1 MITNFEVIT
10 CELSET
16 EKMLLAPLIAGLK
29 RRTKSNPITADEI
42 IPNMNRYLIEKK
54 ADFKL
59 TGARLRKI
67 VNYIRVNHL
76 LPLMATSEGYYT
88 AESVDEIKGQ
98 IKSLEERA
106 SAIQKAADGLKKFLI

>member
-16 EKMLLAPLIAGLK
+16 EKMLLTPLIAGLK
-29 RRTKSNPITADEI
+29 RRTKKEPITTNEI
-42 IPNMNRYLIEKK
+42 VYCMNLYLVEKK

-88 AESVDEIKGQ
+88 AESLDEIKGQ

-106 SAIQKAADGLKKFLI
+106 SAIQKAADGLKKFIQ